1 MNSKNE
7 ENNIL
12 ERAAI
17 DIEGRTVRQRW
28 QEMLYHRA
36 YDQTLISNY
45 QPYALAATIVFG
57 LMTLQID
64 IEQYIGI
71 NPSLNYA
78 DVMVMIEGNAV
89 TYIQAFATP
98 WLTYFSAFIYLI
110 GFSVLLMGTFL
121 IFVYKKDAKSL
132 QEFSIAFTLIYLVA
146 YPFYILFPVS
156 VTSNTLPNMAPLL
169 YGLDPSIVKIVHI
182 CDPTLDN
189 CFPSLHAA
197 LSLMAMLI
205 ILTRTENFGLKAL
218 AVFTT
223 ISVQFTILYLGIHWI
238 TDLIGGIMLAFTSY
252 YVATR
257 YRELIVTRSEK
268 LIAGRY
274 ENEEGK
280 RS

>member
-1 MNSKNE
+1 MSSRNKES
-7 ENNIL
+7 NIIDTTGCDL
-12 ERAAI
+12 EKGTI
-17 DIEGRTVRQRW
+17 KQKW
-28 QEMLYHRA
+28 QEILHDWA
-36 YDQTLISNY
+36 KDHPLISNY
-45 QPYALAATIVFG
+45 QPYTLAATIVFG
-57 LMTLQID
+57 LMALQID
-64 IEQYIGI
+64 IEQYIGL

-110 GFSVLLMGTFL
+110 GFSVLLIGTFL
-121 IFVYKKDAKSL
+121 IFLYKKDAKGR
-132 QEFSIAFTLIYLVA
+132 QEFSIAFTLIYLIA

-169 YGLDPSIVKIVHI
+169 YGLDPSIVKIVHV

-205 ILTRTENFGLKAL
+205 ILTRTENYGLKAL

-223 ISVQFTILYLGIHWI
+223 ISIQFTILYLGIHWI

-252 YVATR
+252 YIATR
-257 YRELIVTRSEK
+257 YRELIVTGSGK
-268 LIAGRY
+268 LIAGRF
-274 ENEEGK
+274 ENKDGK
-280 RS
+280 R

>member
-7 ENNIL
+7 QNNTPD
-12 ERAAI
+12 RTAI
-17 DIEGRTVRQRW
+17 NIKGRTAKQKW
-28 QEMLYHRA
+28 QEILHHRA
-36 YDQTLISNY
+36 YDHPLISSY
-45 QPYALAATIVFG
+45 QPYAFAATIVFG
-57 LMTLQID
+57 LMALQID
-64 IEQYIGI
+64 IEQYIGL

-89 TYIQAFATP
+89 TYIQAFASP
-98 WLTYFSAFIYLI
+98 WLTYFSAFVYLI
-110 GFSVLLMGTFL
+110 GFSLLLIGTFL
-121 IFVYKKDAKSL
+121 IFVYKKDEKGL
-132 QEFSIAFTLIYLVA
+132 QEFSIAFTLIYLLA

-205 ILTRTENFGLKAL
+205 ILTRTESVGLKAL

-257 YRELIVTRSEK
+257 YRELIVIRSGK
-268 LIAGRY
+268 LIAERY

-280 RS
+280 

>member
-1 MNSKNE
+1 MDSKNE
-7 ENNIL
+7 ENSIPD
-12 ERAAI
+12 RTAT

-28 QEMLYHRA
+28 QEMLYHRT
-36 YDQTLISNY
+36 YDHPLISNY

-64 IEQYIGI
+64 IEQYIGL

-110 GFSVLLMGTFL
+110 GG
-121 IFVYKKDAKSL
+121 
-132 QEFSIAFTLIYLVA
+132 
-146 YPFYILFPVS
+146 
-156 VTSNTLPNMAPLL
+156 
-169 YGLDPSIVKIVHI
+169 
-182 CDPTLDN
+182 
-189 CFPSLHAA
+189 
-197 LSLMAMLI
+197 I
-205 ILTRTENFGLKAL
+205 I
-218 AVFTT
+218 
-223 ISVQFTILYLGIHWI
+223 
-238 TDLIGGIMLAFTSY
+238 LAFTSY

>member
-1 MNSKNE
+1 MDSKNE
-7 ENNIL
+7 ENNIQD
-12 ERAAI
+12 RNVI
-17 DIEGRTVRQRW
+17 DLKGRTVRQRW
-28 QEMLYHRA
+28 QEILYDRHHA
-36 YDQTLISNY
+36 HPLLANY
-45 QPYALAATIVFG
+45 QPYAIAATIVFG
-57 LMTLQID
+57 LMALQID
-64 IEQYIGI
+64 IEQHIGLS
-71 NPSLNYA
+71 PSLNYA
-78 DVMVMIEGNAV
+78 DVMVMIEGNTV

-121 IFVYKKDAKSL
+121 VFAYKKDAKGL

-169 YGLDPSIVKIVHI
+169 YGLDPSIVKIVQI

-205 ILTRTENFGLKAL
+205 ILTRTENLGLKAL

-257 YRELIVTRSEK
+257 YRESIVTKSSK
-268 LIAGRY
+268 LITGRY
-274 ENEEGK
+274 ENEAGE

>member
-1 MNSKNE
+1 MDSKNE
-7 ENNIL
+7 ENSIPD
-12 ERAAI
+12 RTAT
-17 DIEGRTVRQRW
+17 DVEGINVKQKW

-36 YDQTLISNY
+36 YDQTLISSY

-64 IEQYIGI
+64 IEQYIGL

-98 WLTYFSAFIYLI
+98 WLTYFSVFIYLI
-110 GFSVLLMGTFL
+110 GFLVLLMGTFL
-121 IFVYKKDAKSL
+121 IFVYKKDAKGI
-132 QEFSIAFTLIYLVA
+132 QEFSIASTLIYLVA
-146 YPFYILFPVS
+146 YPFYILFPAS

-182 CDPTLDN
+182 CDPTLDK

-205 ILTRTENFGLKAL
+205 ILTRTENIGLKAL

-238 TDLIGGIMLAFTSY
+238 TDLIGGIILAFTSH

-274 ENEEGK
+274 ENEERK